1 MASEHESHSVMFNSL
16 WPSPWNSPGQ
26 NTGVGSLSLFQGI
39 LPTQGSNPGLPHCRR
54 VLYQL
59 SHQGSPLI
67 GKCSLNV
74 RCISLSFFLSLKEI
88 VINLNIKLVNS
99 VFTFDIL
106 GGDCM
111 ANFIFCTLDLL
122 FYFLELS
129 KGKKS
134 LSYLKIR
141 NKKEFPNWK
150 HKYVGVIAVREIIEL
165 SDESIWNQS

>member
-1 MASEHESHSVMFNSL
+1 MFVNL
-16 WPSPWNSPGQ
+16 FLFHRYSPGP
-26 NTGVGSLSLFQGI
+26 NTGVGSLSLLQQIF
-39 LPTQGSNPGLPHCRR
+39 PSQGSNPGLPHCRR

-141 NKKEFPNWK
+141 NKKEFPN
-150 HKYVGVIAVREIIEL
+150 
-165 SDESIWNQS
+165 